1 MQWPVLGLLWMFAR
15 PPVGTF
21 SIVAMDPQTE
31 EWGVAVASRVL
42 DVGYIVPW
50 VEAEVGAV
58 ATQALSNP
66 YFGPW
71 ALDLLRKGM
80 SADTVLKQILAR
92 DTSPEDRQVGIVD
105 REGRCANFTGTRT
118 LSWAGDQKGPFVC
131 VQGNILAG
139 PQVVD
144 TMLKTFLSAQGP
156 LAERLLQALEAGE
169 AAGGDRRGKQSAAL
183 VVKRKGGGYLGVDDR
198 LVDLR
203 VVDQKAPVQE
213 LRRLYERWQYAFLA
227 PAYLRLARS
236 EPQHREVLLSRAH
249 DLLVKALAHPL
260 DAPEVYNA
268 LAWEFAL
275 QKAYPE
281 ETLKAAKRALE
292 LAPDDPNIMDT
303 YAEALYAA
311 GRYAEAV
318 QWEKR
323 ALEKE
328 PDNAFF
334 RSQLEKF
341 QKAQKQHA
349 R

>member
-1 MQWPVLGLLWMFAR
+1 MMAPGLFLVLMR

-21 SIVAMDPQTE
+21 SIVAMDPDTR

-50 VEAEVGAV
+50 VEADVGAV

-71 ALDLLRKGM
+71 ALALLRKGLP
-80 SADTVLKQILAR
+80 ADTVLRQVLAR
-92 DTSPEDRQVGIVD
+92 DTSPEDRQLGIVD
-105 REGRCANFTGTRT
+105 GEGRCANFTGKGT
-118 LSWAGDQKGPFVC
+118 LAWAGDRKGPYVC

-144 TMLKTFLSAQGP
+144 TMLFTFQHTQGP
-156 LAERLLQALEAGE
+156 LAERLLRALEAGE

-183 VVKRKGGGYLGVDDR
+183 VVRRARGGYLGVDDR

-203 VVDQKAPVQE
+203 VVDQPEPVKE

-227 PAYLRLARS
+227 PAYLRLAR
-236 EPQHREVLLSRAH
+236 EDTLRRETFLSRAH

-275 QKAYPE
+275 QKAYPG
-281 ETLKAAKRALE
+281 ETLKAARRALE

-311 GRYAEAV
+311 GRYREAV
-318 QWEKR
+318 QWEQR
-323 ALEKE
+323 ALDKE

-341 QKAQKQHA
+341 RKALQEHG

>member
-1 MQWPVLGLLWMFAR
+1 MALGLLLVLMR

-21 SIVAMDPQTE
+21 SIVAMDPETR

-71 ALDLLRKGM
+71 ALELLRKGL

-105 REGRCANFTGTRT
+105 GQGRCANFTGKRT
-118 LSWAGDQKGPFVC
+118 LTWAGDRKGPYVC

-144 TMLKTFLSAQGP
+144 TMLRTFQSTQGP
-156 LAERLLQALEAGE
+156 LAERLLRALEAGE

-183 VVKRKGGGYLGVDDR
+183 VVRRAGGGYLGVDDR

-203 VVDQKAPVQE
+203 VVDQPEPVQE

-227 PAYLRLARS
+227 PAYLRLARQ
-236 EPQHREVLLSRAH
+236 ETTRTKVFLSRAH
-249 DLLVKALAHPL
+249 DLLVKALTHPI

-281 ETLKAAKRALE
+281 ETLKAARRALE

-311 GRYAEAV
+311 GRYREAV
-318 QWEKR
+318 EWEQR

-341 QKAQKQHA
+341 RKALQEHGD
-349 R
+349 